1 MIKQKELMQD
11 NQNYLFVKSFT
22 AKKERLRLQCS
33 VYLLK
38 KYTQYKKIGT
48 QNKINFVDGLI
59 TEMPECLVYALY
71 VIFNS
76 NLYDEYYSILNGST
90 QVNTTEAEVPPEESI
105 KILKEAV
112 HLYTDLRHPNLVEI
126 IEDYEYN
133 KFYVVVFKW
142 TEGECLFGHWNFEKY
157 KRDTTIKTPKEKF
170 KQLCVN
176 KKFSTI
182 DVLFSFLTK
191 KLKKDITTINFFHVF
206 TLTGS

>member
-48 QNKINFVDGLI
+48 QNKI
-59 TEMPECLVYALY
+59 ECLVYALY

-142 TEGECLFGHWNFEKY
+142 TEGECLFDHWNFEKY

-176 KKFSTI
+176 KKLSTI

-191 KLKKDITTINFFHVF
+191 KLKKDITTINFFHVL

>member
-1 MIKQKELMQD
+1 MARY
-11 NQNYLFVKSFT
+11 N
-22 AKKERLRLQCS
+22 C
-33 VYLLK
+33 
-38 KYTQYKKIGT
+38 
-48 QNKINFVDGLI
+48 LI
-59 TEMPECLVYALY
+59 FL
-71 VIFNS
+71 I
-76 NLYDEYYSILNGST
+76 I
-90 QVNTTEAEVPPEESI
+90 I
-105 KILKEAV
+105 KEAV

-142 TEGECLFGHWNFEKY
+142 TEGECLFDHWNFEKY

-191 KLKKDITTINFFHVF
+191 KLKKDITTINFFHVL